1 MKKDDVKLERIYEKH
16 ITVFGKPLRIKRLML
31 ISIVGTT
38 LGIMGYI
45 EIKAL
50 AWLIFTG
57 LNVFLF
63 IFVYLL
69 QSRSILYFGESSLEA
84 TPSGDIFLT
93 KLHGHCSRC
102 DGHIKVIK
110 KQNKTWLQCDK
121 NSEHIWTTNPV

>member
-69 QSRSILYFGESSLEA
+69 QSRSILYFREFS
-84 TPSGDIFLT
+84 
-93 KLHGHCSRC
+93 
-102 DGHIKVIK
+102 
-110 KQNKTWLQCDK
+110 
-121 NSEHIWTTNPV
+121 